1 MMMKVKDI
9 MTTEIISVDK
19 DQDVKLVLKLMKK
32 HGITKIPVLEEKKL
46 IGVVTD
52 EMLAVK
58 LGAIRTRGIPAARM
72 HVSSVMDKEL
82 DIISQDDDVS
92 AILTRVGEPGP
103 TILVVVENEHLIGIV
118 TKANLLHLVNS
129 ENPIDEVMEEVLRT
143 VSPEDRVIHARH
155 EMIEAHI
162 ARLPVVNNGMI
173 IGIISDFDIALALA
187 KVKKAFP
194 LGKQKHQLDELLIN
208 DAMRTP
214 AITIESG
221 KTIKD
226 AALMM
231 KEQGVGCLP
240 VIKGGK
246 IAGIVSRTDLLKT
259 ISIS

>member
-1 MMMKVKDI
+1 MKVKDI

>member
-1 MMMKVKDI
+1 MKVKDI

-82 DIISQDDDVS
+82 DIISPDDDVS

-118 TKANLLHLVNS
+118 TKADLLHLVNS

-162 ARLPVVNNGMI
+162 ARLPVVNNGML

-226 AALMM
+226 AAVMM
-231 KEQGVGCLP
+231 KEHGVGCLP

>member
-1 MMMKVKDI
+1 MKVKDI

-118 TKANLLHLVNS
+118 TKADLLHLVNS

-143 VSPEDRVIHARH
+143 VSPEDRERK
-155 EMIEAHI
+155 
-162 ARLPVVNNGMI
+162 
-173 IGIISDFDIALALA
+173 DFTTA
-187 KVKKAFP
+187 KVFIDACWP
-194 LGKQKHQLDELLIN
+194 YHLMDTIPRAIRASDEIRN
-208 DAMRTP
+208 EVMT
-214 AITIESG
+214 
-221 KTIKD
+221 KW
-226 AALMM
+226 
-231 KEQGVGCLP
+231 KELFEN
-240 VIKGGK
+240 
-246 IAGIVSRTDLLKT
+246 S
-259 ISIS
+259 

>member
-1 MMMKVKDI
+1 MMKVKDI

-82 DIISQDDDVS
+82 DIISPDDDVS

-118 TKANLLHLVNS
+118 TKADLLHLVNS

-162 ARLPVVNNGMI
+162 ARLPVVNNGML

-226 AALMM
+226 AAVTM
-231 KEQGVGCLP
+231 KEHGVGCLP